1 MRSRRSTPPTRDDP
15 VRIVV
20 RGEERPKELAHAEL
34 VTEWVRR
41 LDPAPSDELLLA
53 ARAHHLRRW
62 VIPRSSY
69 PTGRSG
75 YLRWR
80 KAEHAQHAE
89 DVARILDA
97 AGYDDAAV
105 TRVQDLVRKRGLGR
119 DPATRDPDAQ
129 TLEDA
134 LCLVF
139 LETQLTDLAVASR
152 RRQDDRHPPQERGE
166 DERAGPRRGGRDR
179 ARRAGSLAAR
189 ASARRRVGAV
199 RRRRCGGRAR
209 SRPPT
214 GRRRPRSSTS
224 STRRCASPRRPATRC
239 R

>member
-1 MRSRRSTPPTRDDP
+1 MARDLRGDERFDRAIEAIDAANADDP

-89 DVARILDA
+89 DVARILDD
-97 AGYDDAAV
+97 AGYDHAAV

-119 DPATRDPDAQ
+119 DPATRDPEAQ

-139 LETQLTDLAVASR
+139 LETQLTDLASR
-152 RRQDDRHPPQERGE
+152 HDDDKMIDILRKSAAKMSEQGLAAAGEIELDARGRSLL
-166 DERAGPRRGGRDR
+166 ERA
-179 ARRAGSLAAR
+179 LADE
-189 ASARRRVGAV
+189 
-199 RRRRCGGRAR
+199 
-209 SRPPT
+209 
-214 GRRRPRSSTS
+214 
-224 STRRCASPRRPATRC
+224 
-239 R
+239 

>member
-1 MRSRRSTPPTRDDP
+1 MARDLRGDERFDRAIEAIDAANADDP

-89 DVARILDA
+89 DVAQILDA
-97 AGYDDAAV
+97 AGYDHAAV

-119 DPATRDPDAQ
+119 DPATRDPEAQ

-139 LETQLTDLAVASR
+139 LETQLTDLASR
-152 RRQDDRHPPQERGE
+152 HDDDKMIDILRKSAAKMSEQGLAAAGEIELDERGRSLL
-166 DERAGPRRGGRDR
+166 ERA
-179 ARRAGSLAAR
+179 LADE
-189 ASARRRVGAV
+189 
-199 RRRRCGGRAR
+199 
-209 SRPPT
+209 
-214 GRRRPRSSTS
+214 
-224 STRRCASPRRPATRC
+224 
-239 R
+239 

>member
-1 MRSRRSTPPTRDDP
+1 VARDLRGDERFDRAIEAIDAANADDP
-15 VRIVV
+15 VRIIV

-41 LDPAPSDELLLA
+41 LDPAPTDELLLA

-97 AGYDDAAV
+97 AGYGDAAV

-119 DPATRDPDAQ
+119 DPATRDPEAQ

-139 LETQLTDLAVASR
+139 LETQLTDLASR
-152 RRQDDRHPPQERGE
+152 HDDDKMIDILRKSAAKMSEQGLDAAGEIELDERGRSLL
-166 DERAGPRRGGRDR
+166 ERALAGG
-179 ARRAGSLAAR
+179 
-189 ASARRRVGAV
+189 
-199 RRRRCGGRAR
+199 
-209 SRPPT
+209 
-214 GRRRPRSSTS
+214 
-224 STRRCASPRRPATRC
+224 
-239 R
+239 